1 MRPYLAMIVLVSFA
15 VFEAGCDEN
24 LSTLAGPTPRLEPTF
39 ASIQRE
45 IFESTDSS
53 GRLACVNCHTD
64 QGRTPAGLMNLRPE
78 VAYDQIVNVRS
89 VEQPALLRVQPGDPD
104 ASYLVHKLEGRV
116 GISGRRMPFTPPYM
130 SEGQILILRRW
141 IEIGA
146 PRN

>member
-1 MRPYLAMIVLVSFA
+1 L
-15 VFEAGCDEN
+15 
-24 LSTLAGPTPRLEPTF
+24 
-39 ASIQRE
+39 
-45 IFESTDSS
+45 
-53 GRLACVNCHTD
+53 
-64 QGRTPAGLMNLRPE
+64 
-78 VAYDQIVNVRS
+78 NVRS